1 MMTQN
6 RKQPD
11 DNNNDD
17 GHGNDNDGDSDDD
30 DDDDDGDDDGD
41 DDSDDDDE
49 QDVAHRLLRLPLEH
63 THCHQRQMIRPFHIS
78 RIWSIFGTEQIFLGF
93 VVLHRK
99 SKASAMVHL
108 WCVCNI
114 LFINVITIIITIIV
128 IVITILRFC

>member
-1 MMTQN
+1 MMIQN

-30 DDDDDGDDDGD
+30 DDDGDDDGDDGD

-63 THCHQRQMIRPFHIS
+63 THCHQWQMIRPFHIS
-78 RIWSIFGTEQIFLGF
+78 RIWSNFGTEQISLGF
-93 VVLHRK
+93 VVLHSK
-99 SKASAMVHL
+99 SKASAMMHL
-108 WCVCNI
+108 WRWSW
-114 LFINVITIIITIIV
+114 L
-128 IVITILRFC
+128 